1 MSRLEDAAERVAAFL
16 QERSKHKSY
25 DAETIYAINDVELL
39 TDDLL
44 ALVEAAHFMRVMLGI
59 NASARIEYASMADGW
74 DGPEVDEEDR
84 NSLQLAQGNVDHHN
98 NVRKSQV
105 AKGGKPWPEAFVMQR
120 LVTDWE
126 PKQ

>member
-1 MSRLEDAAERVAAFL
+1 MSRLENAAERVAKFL
-16 QERSKHKSY
+16 QARAQLTGG
-25 DAETIYAINDVELL
+25 DPDVVYKVNHEELL

-59 NASARIEYASMADGW
+59 EASARIEYSNTTEEQGLSEIRRVMPLAAAEKQVKRW
-74 DGPEVDEEDR
+74 NEVSEDR
-84 NSLQLAQGNVDHHN
+84 
-98 NVRKSQV
+98 
-105 AKGGKPWPEAFVMQR
+105 AFVVQR

>member
-1 MSRLEDAAERVAAFL
+1 MSRLEGAAERVAAFL
-16 QERSKHKSY
+16 QERTKL
-25 DAETIYAINDVELL
+25 TAIDPDVVYKVNHEELL

-59 NASARIEYASMADGW
+59 NASARIEYSNATERQGTDITMRAMPLDEAERGVKRWNSTTSAD
-74 DGPEVDEEDR
+74 R
-84 NSLQLAQGNVDHHN
+84 
-98 NVRKSQV
+98 
-105 AKGGKPWPEAFVMQR
+105 AFVVQR

>member
-1 MSRLEDAAERVAAFL
+1 MSRLEGAAERVAEFL
-16 QERSKHKSY
+16 QLRAKHLGN
-25 DAETIYAINDVELL
+25 DPEVIYKINDTELF

-59 NASARIEYASMADGW
+59 NASARIEYAAMADGW
-74 DGPEVDEEDR
+74 DAPEVDEENR
-84 NSLQLAQGNVDHHN
+84 NSLQFAQENVHYHN
-98 NVRKSQV
+98 HVRKSQIT
-105 AKGGKPWPEAFVMQR
+105 KGGKPWPLAYVMQR

>member
-1 MSRLEDAAERVAAFL
+1 MSRLENAAERVAKFL
-16 QERSKHKSY
+16 QERTKL
-25 DAETIYAINDVELL
+25 TAIDPDIVYKVNHEELL

-59 NASARIEYASMADGW
+59 EASARIEYAAAQASADLSEPGRQPMSLGRAERTVKMW
-74 DGPEVDEEDR
+74 NDVKQRDEQAD
-84 NSLQLAQGNVDHHN
+84 Q
-98 NVRKSQV
+98 
-105 AKGGKPWPEAFVMQR
+105 AFVVQR

>member
-1 MSRLEDAAERVAAFL
+1 MSRLEAAAERVAAFL
-16 QERSKHKSY
+16 QERTKL
-25 DAETIYAINDVELL
+25 TAIDPDVVYKVNHEELL

-59 NASARIEYASMADGW
+59 NASARIEYAAMADGW
-74 DGPEVDEEDR
+74 DGPEVDEENR
-84 NSLQLAQGNVDHHN
+84 NSLQFAQENVQHHN
-98 NVRKSQV
+98 NVRESQI
-105 AKGGKPWPEAFVMQR
+105 AKGGKPWPLAFVMQR